1 MVKKQGRHPYET
13 LRSFAA
19 GLLLIGLVNWAKKF
33 GECVGR
39 VLDGEMP
46 SSLLYYAAFAQPI
59 FWILV
64 LGVAWLITLLRPSGA
79 TPWLTSFILLLPYA
93 WLISGWLWFTL
104 LLFKVGRFKPE
115 LLLAQVVSMG
125 LIYAYHRFAWMW
137 WWRRRREPYPPQVL
151 A

>member
-1 MVKKQGRHPYET
+1 MAKKQGRHPYDT
-13 LRSFAA
+13 LRWFAA
-19 GLLLIGLVNWAKKF
+19 GLLVIGLVNWTKQF
-33 GECVGR
+33 GECVCR

-46 SSLLYYAAFAQPI
+46 SSFLYYAAFAQPI

-64 LGVAWLITLLRPSGA
+64 LGTAWLITLLRPSGA

-93 WLISGWLWFTL
+93 WLINGWLWFTL
-104 LLFKVGRFKPE
+104 LLFEVGRFRLD

-137 WWRRRREPYPPQVL
+137 WWRRRREAHPPQVP